1 MSHLEGVVASCE
13 GNGRSVGSRNT
24 YEPMFSVIS
33 FKLSI
38 CHSLKALNM
47 TYQMTRESSNIHQ
60 YATSEHRHSQTWQPK
75 LGQRV

>member
-33 FKLSI
+33 LKLSI
-38 CHSLKALNM
+38 CESL
-47 TYQMTRESSNIHQ
+47 S
-60 YATSEHRHSQTWQPK
+60 ATAKHDLPNDPGK
-75 LGQRV
+75 